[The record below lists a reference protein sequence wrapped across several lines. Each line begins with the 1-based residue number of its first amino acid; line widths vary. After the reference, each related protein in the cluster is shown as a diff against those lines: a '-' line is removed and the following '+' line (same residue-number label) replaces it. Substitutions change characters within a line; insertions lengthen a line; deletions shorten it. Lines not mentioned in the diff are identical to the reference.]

1 MTDTA
6 KAATAELYAMLNA
19 NGIAYAHHTHP
30 PLFTVE
36 DSRALRGELPGGHVK
51 NMFMKDKKGAVWLA
65 TCLEQRQ
72 IRIRDLEK
80 EIGAKGLSFGKP
92 DLLWELLGVLP
103 GAVTPFGLINDT
115 RHRVNLALDVQM
127 LEQDP
132 LNFHPLVNDATTT
145 VSKAGFLKFLYL
157 TGHRPALVDFDRLE
171 AQERARQ
178 APGKAVG

>member
-1 MTDTA
+1 
-6 KAATAELYAMLNA
+6 MLNA